1 MGPTIRRRT
10 KFGPVLLALVGVV
23 AVIAA
28 PLGATGSSN
37 VEPKYVAGSAA
48 CAAGTAYSLTIG
60 SINESQLA
68 GAWTAGS
75 PGVQAAPSGP
85 WWNGVAFTISGVSTG
100 DHTFSWAASRNG
112 SPLKV
117 ASVTVKGGTGANVYD

>member
-1 MGPTIRRRT
+1 MGPSIRRRT

-37 VEPKYVAGSAA
+37 VEPKYVEGNAA
-48 CAAGTAYSLTIG
+48 CGSGTAYSLTIG
-60 SINESQLA
+60 NINESQLT
-68 GAWTAGS
+68 GAWTSSS
-75 PGVQAAPSGP
+75 PGVTAAPSGT

-100 DHTFSWAASRNG
+100 DHTFSWAAS
-112 SPLKV
+112 K
-117 ASVTVKGGTGANVYD
+117 